1 MVASLQSRQLA
12 HSPKAEKATWPRVEG
27 GTIAGMNGG
36 EYAEDSNTL
45 QRLIALAGLGVL
57 RVSSSGNVIAMDTT
71 ASTLLEHALLP
82 LESQGKASLRLLTVG
97 QGGERPWEAVL
108 ENGEQRGMVYGVRD
122 AAGGLDTVVFDGFSR
137 LDSRGEQEVV
147 LLVRRT
153 TEQVSTVGDTYRSVF
168 DEVSDGIVVHDIET
182 GAIVDMNRR
191 AAELHGWGAGEAP
204 PGRPHET
211 ARQIPS
217 EEADSQAFARMLRA
231 AAGEPQV
238 FEWPVTDRAGQLR
251 TLEVSLKRA
260 RIGAHDRLLAVVR
273 DITKRKATEQALRAS
288 EERYRALVD
297 GTHDII
303 WALDAEGNFTFVNAR
318 GEELTGYRL
327 SEWQGKSFAPII
339 FPEDLPKAHDA
350 YVRALRGERVRYE
363 VRVVDTHGR
372 VKRLQANV
380 EPLRE
385 DGRIVGM
392 VGLGTDITE
401 RTRMEDELHKA
412 QKLESLGLLAGGIAH
427 DFNNI
432 LTAIVGGIALA
443 RRSTGEPGAQQET
456 LEMAE
461 KACLRARELTQQ
473 LLTFSR
479 GGAPVRK
486 PASVAELLEETAQ
499 FALRGSNVR
508 CDLEVVEDL
517 RLVEMDAGQMSQVLN
532 NLLINAAQAMPG
544 GGTVR
549 LRAENFDLDDPED
562 RFPTLRPGLYVRV
575 SIHDEGDGIPP
586 EHLPNIFD
594 PYFTTK
600 PSGTGLGLATCYSIV
615 KRHEGAIEVKSVPG
629 RGTTFRIYLPSTE
642 REVPLSEA
650 PARHAT
656 GRGGTV
662 LVMDDDPMV
671 RSVASEM
678 LRVLGFSVVAVND
691 GRQALRAFREALA
704 RGCGF
709 DVIILDLTVPGGMGG
724 REAAAA
730 LREIDPNVKLI
741 ASSGYSTDPIM
752 ADHRSY
758 GFDGVVAKPY
768 VPEDLERA
776 LAKVLR
782 NEALR

>member
-1 MVASLQSRQLA
+1 
-12 HSPKAEKATWPRVEG
+12 
-27 GTIAGMNGG
+27 MNRG
-36 EYAEDSNTL
+36 EHGEDSGTL
-45 QRLIALAGLGVL
+45 QRLIALAGLGVV
-57 RVSSSGNVIAMDTT
+57 RVSSSGNVIAMD
-71 ASTLLEHALLP
+71 AAAKALLGHALLP
-82 LESQGKASLRLLTVG
+82 LGSQGETSLRVLTVG
-97 QGGERPWEAVL
+97 QGGQRPWEAVL
-108 ENGEQRGMVYGVRD
+108 EHGEQSGMVYGVRD
-122 AAGGLDTVVFDGFSR
+122 ATGKLDTVVFDGFAQV
-137 LDSRGEQEVV
+137 DSRGEREVV
-147 LLVRRT
+147 LLVRRAARET
-153 TEQVSTVGDTYRSVF
+153 STVGDPYRSVF

-191 AAELHGWGAGEAP
+191 AGELRGWGAGEALP
-204 PGRPHET
+204 VHPLET
-211 ARQIPS
+211 ARQIPP
-217 EEADSQAFARMLRA
+217 EEVDSQAFARMLRA
-231 AAGEPQV
+231 AVGESQV
-238 FEWPVTDRAGQLR
+238 FEWPVRDRDERLR

-260 RIGAHDRLLAVVR
+260 RIGTHDRLLAVVR

-288 EERYRALVD
+288 EERYRALVEA
-297 GTHDII
+297 THDII
-303 WALDAEGNFTFVNAR
+303 WALDAEGNFTFVNTR

-327 SEWQGKSFAPII
+327 SDWRGKSFAPLV
-339 FPEDLPKAHDA
+339 FPEDLPKAQDA
-350 YVRALRGERVRYE
+350 YVRAMRGECVRYE
-363 VRVVDTHGR
+363 VRVVDTQGR
-372 VKRLQANV
+372 VRRLQANV

-443 RRSTGEPGAQQET
+443 RRSMGQPATQQET

-479 GGAPVRK
+479 GGAPIRK
-486 PASVAELLEETAQ
+486 PASVTELLEETAQ

-508 CDLEVVEDL
+508 CDLEVEQDL

-532 NLLINAAQAMPG
+532 NLLINAAQAMPH
-544 GGTVR
+544 GGTVT
-549 LRAENFDLDDPED
+549 LRAENFDLEAPDN
-562 RFPTLRPGLYVRV
+562 RLPTLRPGLYVRV
-575 SIHDEGDGIPP
+575 GVRDEGDGIPP

-615 KRHEGAIEVKSVPG
+615 KRHEGTIEVKTTPG
-629 RGTTFRIYLPSTE
+629 KGTTFQIYLPATE
-642 REVPLSEA
+642 RELPLSEA
-650 PARHAT
+650 PARRAT

-671 RSVASEM
+671 RTVGSEM
-678 LRVLGFSVVAVND
+678 LRLLGYSVVAVND
-691 GRQALRAFREALA
+691 GQQVLRTFREALA
-704 RGCGF
+704 QGRTF
-709 DVIILDLTVPGGMGG
+709 EAIILDLTVPGGMGG

-730 LREIDPNVKLI
+730 LRELDPKAKLI

-752 ADHRSY
+752 ADHKRY

-776 LAKVLR
+776 LGTVLR
-782 NEALR
+782 AEAARQTGSR

>member
-1 MVASLQSRQLA
+1 MPS
-12 HSPKAEKATWPRVEG
+12 G
-27 GTIAGMNGG
+27 GVGGSIAAMSGRENG
-36 EYAEDSNTL
+36 EDSGTL
-45 QRLIALAGLGVL
+45 QRLIALAGLGVV
-57 RVSSSGNVIAMDTT
+57 RVSSTGNVIAMD
-71 ASTLLEHALLP
+71 AAAKALLGHALLP
-82 LESQGKASLRLLTVG
+82 LESRGETSLRVLTVG

-108 ENGEQRGMVYGVRD
+108 EHGEQSGMVYGVRD
-122 AAGGLDTVVFDGFSR
+122 AAGKLDTVVFDGFAQV
-137 LDSRGEQEVV
+137 DSRGEREVV
-147 LLVRRT
+147 LLVRRSAR
-153 TEQVSTVGDTYRSVF
+153 EASTMGDPYRSVY

-211 ARQIPS
+211 ATQIPP

-231 AAGEPQV
+231 AAGESQV
-238 FEWPVTDRAGQLR
+238 FEWPVTDREGRLR
-251 TLEVSLKRA
+251 MLEVSLKRA
-260 RIGAHDRLLAVVR
+260 RIGTHDRLLAVVR

-288 EERYRALVD
+288 EERYRAFVEA
-297 GTHDII
+297 THDII
-303 WALDAEGNFTFVNAR
+303 WALDTEGNFTFVNRR
-318 GEELTGYRL
+318 GEDLTGYRL
-327 SEWQGKSFAPII
+327 SEWQGKSFAPIV

-350 YVRALRGERVRYE
+350 YERAMRGERVRYE

-372 VKRLQANV
+372 VRRLQANV

-443 RRSTGEPGAQQET
+443 RRSMGQPTTQQET

-479 GGAPVRK
+479 GGAPIRK

-508 CDLEVVEDL
+508 CHLEVEEDL

-532 NLLINAAQAMPG
+532 NLLINAAQAMPH
-544 GGTVR
+544 GGTVT
-549 LRAENFDLDDPED
+549 LRAENFELQTPDNRL
-562 RFPTLRPGLYVRV
+562 PTLRPGLYVRV
-575 SIHDEGDGIPP
+575 CVRDEGDGIPR

-615 KRHEGAIEVKSVPG
+615 KRHDGTIDVKTAPG
-629 RGTTFRIYLPSTE
+629 QGTTFRIYLPSTE
-642 REVPLSEA
+642 RELPLSEA
-650 PARHAT
+650 QAKRGT

-671 RSVASEM
+671 RSVGSEM
-678 LRVLGFSVVAVND
+678 LRMLGYSVVAVSD

-704 RGCGF
+704 QGRSF
-709 DVIILDLTVPGGMGG
+709 EAIILDLTVPGGMGG

-730 LREIDPNVKLI
+730 LREIDPKAKLI

-752 ADHRSY
+752 ADHKRY

-768 VPEDLERA
+768 VPEDLESA
-776 LAKVLR
+776 LGMVLR
-782 NEALR
+782 DEAAR